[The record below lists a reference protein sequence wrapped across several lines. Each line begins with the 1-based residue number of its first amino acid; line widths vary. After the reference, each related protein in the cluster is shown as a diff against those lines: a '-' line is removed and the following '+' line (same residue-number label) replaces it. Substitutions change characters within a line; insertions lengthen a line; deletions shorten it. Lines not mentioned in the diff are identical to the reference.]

1 MTTTAPARRNWKQTL
16 ERFFMLDLLK
26 GFALTFKYT
35 KKVLTEPRGT
45 GGDPL
50 RGAYTE
56 FYPEERPKVSERFRG
71 APRLNL
77 DPATGDTLCIACN
90 LCALACPE
98 NCINV
103 GAVNRVVME
112 DGKPKKKKVLATYV
126 YDTSRCMFCDLCVEA
141 CPTDCIELTQEF
153 ELASYNRAGMVWDR
167 EQLEKGREIVRYGR
181 QLN

>member
-1 MTTTAPARRNWKQTL
+1 MSGPKKNWKQIIS
-16 ERFFMLDLLK
+16 RFLLWDLIQ
-26 GFALTFKYT
+26 GFALTFKYQR
-35 KKVLTEPRGT
+35 KVLTEAREHGN
-45 GGDPL
+45 PL

-56 FYPEERPKVSERFRG
+56 MYPEERARVSERFRG

-98 NCINV
+98 SCINV
-103 GAVNRVVME
+103 GAVNREVME
-112 DGKPKKKKVLATYV
+112 GDKKKKKKVLSTYI

-153 ELASYNRAGMVWDR
+153 ELAVYSRAGMVWDR
-167 EQLEKGREIVRYGR
+167 ELLEKGRDIVRYGKS
-181 QLN
+181 